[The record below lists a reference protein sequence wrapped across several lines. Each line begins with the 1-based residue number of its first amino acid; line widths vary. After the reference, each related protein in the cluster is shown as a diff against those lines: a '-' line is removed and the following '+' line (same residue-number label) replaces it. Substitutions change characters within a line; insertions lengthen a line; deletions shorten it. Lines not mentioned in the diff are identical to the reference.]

1 MTKVMRQDKI
11 LEILEK
17 EKSVNIEDLARE
29 LNVSMV
35 TLRRDISEL
44 YKKGLIEKFYGGI
57 RSKRNSLSEARF
69 FERMKLNQDKKEKI
83 AELALKFITRDS
95 TLFLDQSS
103 TCYILAQKI
112 AQKKEFLNIVTN
124 NLYTALALAENPT
137 HNIIVT
143 GGTLDN
149 KNWVT
154 VGVISENMLKEVRVE
169 KAFFSCSAFSFEEG
183 AFDHAPQSA
192 NIKKIVGK
200 NCKEVYMLVDSSKFG
215 KKSIMKTF
223 EIAEIDKFIT
233 DNFDENLYK
242 IFKEKF
248 VYAPSMGNS

>member
-11 LEILEK
+11 LEILER

-29 LNVSMV
+29 LDVSMV

-57 RSKRNSLSEARF
+57 RGKRNSLSEARF

-83 AELALKFITRDS
+83 AELALKFINRDS
-95 TLFLDQSS
+95 TLFLDASS
-103 TCYILAQKI
+103 TSYILAQKI
-112 AQKKEFLNIVTN
+112 AQKKEFLNIVTH
-124 NLYTALALAENPT
+124 NLYTALVLSENPT
-137 HNIIVT
+137 HNVVVA

-149 KNWVT
+149 KNGVT
-154 VGVISENMLKEVRVE
+154 TGVITENMMKEVRVE

-183 AFDHAPQSA
+183 AFEHFAQNAS
-192 NIKKIVGK
+192 IKKIVGE
-200 NCKEVYMLVDSSKFG
+200 NCNEIYMLVDSSKFG

-223 EIAEIDKFIT
+223 EIEEIDKFIT
-233 DNFDENLYK
+233 DTFNEDLYK
-242 IFKEKF
+242 IFADKF
-248 VYAPSMGNS
+248 VY

>member
-1 MTKVMRQDKI
+1 MTKVMRQDRI
-11 LEILEK
+11 LEILER

-29 LNVSMV
+29 LGVSMV

-57 RSKRNSLSEARF
+57 RKKRNNLSEAQF

-83 AELALKFITRDS
+83 AELALTFINRDS
-95 TLFLDQSS
+95 TLFLDASS

-124 NLYTALALAENPT
+124 NLYTALALCENPT
-137 HNIIVT
+137 HNVVVA

-149 KNWVT
+149 KNGVT
-154 VGVISENMLKEVRVE
+154 VGVIPENMMKEIRVE

-183 AFDHAPQSA
+183 TFENLPQSA
-192 NIKKIVGK
+192 SIKKIVAE
-200 NCKEVYMLVDSSKFG
+200 NSNEIYMLVDSSKFG

-223 EIAEIDKFIT
+223 EIEEIDKFIT
-233 DNFDENLYK
+233 DTYNEDLYK
-242 IFKEKF
+242 IFADKF
-248 VYAPSMGNS
+248 VY